1 MYAIPNYHTMH
12 LLTKYFEGAIHQW
25 YEMEQK
31 RELILQRVEHEVT
44 MPTLSALLVTT
55 SIVTHQSL
63 LRR

>member
-1 MYAIPNYHTMH
+1 MH